1 MAKHRLEQASRGSK
15 VAKGAV
21 ITGAIAMG
29 SIASGQAM
37 ASTVAVP
44 HLGNIELGALGD
56 HLNQQKHHTSPK
68 AKSLKVNHGQAR
80 MQTAAK
86 PAAPA
91 QVQVPN
97 VGTFAIPGIAQNQI
111 PKQFQPNAKADPSLA
126 RTSVADKAV
135 HNAESKIGSPYS
147 YGSAG
152 PNAFDCSGLVFWSYK
167 NAGKTVPRDSYG
179 QMAGGK
185 AVAYKDAQPGDILIF
200 NGGGHS
206 GIYVGNGEFVHSQTY
221 GVPVNKQKVKTWA
234 LTAVRR
240 Y

>member
-1 MAKHRLEQASRGSK
+1 VAKHRLEQTSRGTK

-29 SIASGQAM
+29 SIAAGQAV
-37 ASTVAVP
+37 ASPIALP
-44 HLGNIELGALGD
+44 HLGNVELGALGD
-56 HLNQQKHHTSPK
+56 HLSQQKHQASPK
-68 AKSLKVNHGQAR
+68 AKGMTVSK
-80 MQTAAK
+80 TATKTA
-86 PAAPA
+86 PPA

-97 VGTFAIPGIAQNQI
+97 IGTFAIPGIAQNQV
-111 PKQFQPNAKADPSLA
+111 PKEFQPKGMTAPAAA
-126 RTSVADKAV
+126 RNTVADKAV
-135 HNAESKIGSPYS
+135 LNAESKIGSPYV

-179 QMAGGK
+179 QMAGGRS
-185 AVAYKDAQPGDILIF
+185 VAYKDAQPGDILIF
-200 NGGGHS
+200 NGGSHS
-206 GIYVGNGEFVHSQTY
+206 GIYVGNGEFVHSQTE